1 MIFNRISSVI
11 YLERDAGRLDEAIPL
26 LEEAYA
32 AIENL
37 PSLKFVE
44 VETLDGWLQ
53 AGNAEK
59 ADALLSK
66 LVADARAAHAD
77 ASLSLSNPLATLGRV
92 LLRSKRLDDA
102 LPLLREALEI
112 RKIHEPEKW
121 RTWDTSAMLGELM
134 LKKQKYAE
142 AESLLVTALE
152 GMERDSTATQM
163 DRKVRRNEVV
173 GVLIELLKSLGRN
186 EEAVAW
192 EADNSKNSSP

>member
-1 MIFNRISSVI
+1 
-11 YLERDAGRLDEAIPL
+11 
-26 LEEAYA
+26 
-32 AIENL
+32 
-37 PSLKFVE
+37 
-44 VETLDGWLQ
+44 
-53 AGNAEK
+53 
-59 ADALLSK
+59 
-66 LVADARAAHAD
+66 
-77 ASLSLSNPLATLGRV
+77 
-92 LLRSKRLDDA
+92 
-102 LPLLREALEI
+102 
-112 RKIHEPEKW
+112 
-121 RTWDTSAMLGELM
+121 MLGELM